1 MGRRRQ
7 GVKLKFCKITV
18 VLGLLNPELWFTKP
32 VVRGLGGRSETG
44 KRSVKRE
51 KGRGCRQQGRWI
63 GTTFFSVTLWQ
74 QDQQIQERAGEFTE
88 KPMHQ
93 LTLGGDTGI
102 PSAIRNPKERSAFR
116 DWPHMRSLNSI
127 SYLPTTPESP
137 VGPFQACFRYQKLKF
152 PLTRGTG
159 NVEVPD

>member
-1 MGRRRQ
+1 MRLARGQLKGRKEGDAGSRE
-7 GVKLKFCKITV
+7 G
-18 VLGLLNPELWFTKP
+18 
-32 VVRGLGGRSETG
+32 GLGPH
-44 KRSVKRE
+44 
-51 KGRGCRQQGRWI
+51 
-63 GTTFFSVTLWQ
+63 FSLLLLLWQ

-88 KPMHQ
+88 KQMHQ

-116 DWPHMRSLNSI
+116 DWLHMLSLNSI